1 MQEVFDYFDDHIG
14 YCRYEDCQC
23 KDYNDGP
30 FEHCKECNHEMRYH
44 MEKDNYIELMKKLN
58 LALNVK
64 EYVVHADNKR
74 FK

>member
-30 FEHCKECNHEMRYH
+30 FEHCKECNQSFGRAISHGE
-44 MEKDNYIELMKKLN
+44 I
-58 LALNVK
+58 
-64 EYVVHADNKR
+64 
-74 FK
+74 